1 MNNCANNNCGNNKPC
16 CSGNNTAACEREF
29 LPEVMT
35 VTMSYTPFQL
45 DLSHFTPEEALCKG
59 TLFTE
64 LNKPFRGRCT
74 S

>member
-1 MNNCANNNCGNNKPC
+1 MNNCTNNRQC
-16 CSGNNTAACEREF
+16 CASNDVSVCERSF

-35 VTMSYTPFQL
+35 VTMAYVPFQL
-45 DLSHFTPEEALCKG
+45 DLSSFTPEEALCKG